1 MPLQMSG
8 LRLYPLTTFTPLG
21 CLFLSFQAEVIFIR
35 RFLDCPYWSPFL
47 CFQAPCVAA
56 GRTSI
61 TVVDPCL
68 DPGSKGLVR
77 VLLCIPRVRAD
88 LR

>member
-8 LRLYPLTTFTPLG
+8 PRLYPLTTFTSLG
-21 CLFLSFQAEVIFIR
+21 CLFLSFQAEVIFLEGSLTVHTGPL
-35 RFLDCPYWSPFL
+35 FFASKPSVWPLAELP
-47 CFQAPCVAA
+47 A
-56 GRTSI
+56 
-61 TVVDPCL
+61 VVDPCL

-77 VLLCIPRVRAD
+77 VLLCVPGVRAD